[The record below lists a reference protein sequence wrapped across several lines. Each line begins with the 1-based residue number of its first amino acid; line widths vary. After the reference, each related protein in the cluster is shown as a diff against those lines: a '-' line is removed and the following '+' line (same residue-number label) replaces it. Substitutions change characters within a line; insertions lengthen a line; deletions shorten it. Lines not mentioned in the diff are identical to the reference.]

1 MLFSIILVITNPFC
15 AKVNPALGAPLAT
28 VPLLKVNHPFPLSHH
43 TVQTVGGR
51 MDTNLGFRTLC
62 PRVLEVAHLQRNWSS
77 EGVLA
82 EPNIAEEL
90 TILNLDQVDQ
100 VVCGEGEPSWGRGCH
115 LGGGHFTFLKSCTEC
130 NLVKAVVF
138 IEQLTAAETILTLYP
153 KDLRSQWNIPLSSKQ
168 KPGERTYYSCISIE
182 K

>member
-51 MDTNLGFRTLC
+51 MDTNLGFRILC

-115 LGGGHFTFLKSCTEC
+115 LGGGAFYFFEELH
-130 NLVKAVVF
+130 
-138 IEQLTAAETILTLYP
+138 
-153 KDLRSQWNIPLSSKQ
+153 
-168 KPGERTYYSCISIE
+168 
-182 K
+182 

>member
-1 MLFSIILVITNPFC
+1 MITNPFRD
-15 AKVNPALGAPLAT
+15 KVNPALGAPLSS

-100 VVCGEGEPSWGRGCH
+100 VVCGEGEPSWGRRCH
-115 LGGGHFTFLKSCTEC
+115 LGGGHFTFSKSCTEC
-130 NLVKAVVF
+130 NLVKVAC
-138 IEQLTAAETILTLYP
+138 TSRRLY
-153 KDLRSQWNIPLSSKQ
+153 SLSSSPQ
-168 KPGERTYYSCISIE
+168 LKPS
-182 K
+182 